1 MLQTGAKGL
10 QPCDLLGAHVEA
22 PLVPVP
28 TGYQMG
34 GGGTFVPNLLYRSH
48 FRYQRAS
55 EIGIDAHFS
64 TSVGSV
70 SSSGSVA

>member
-34 GGGTFVPNLLYRSH
+34 GGGLLSRIFCTGRISGIKGPLKSVLMPIFLLVSAPCRLPVP
-48 FRYQRAS
+48 
-55 EIGIDAHFS
+55 
-64 TSVGSV
+64 
-70 SSSGSVA
+70 